1 MIGKLLINDV
11 YLQLVI
17 FVTFRWRDTRD
28 IEMCS
33 WTAPDLA
40 WRWRVFKLLI
50 TEGLDLDLDLGVLNV
65 LNFSQVL
72 RLRSNLGDSGLL
84 QPCHAVGDE
93 LGYET

>member
-1 MIGKLLINDV
+1 MEWNGTAMIGKLLINDV

-17 FVTFRWRDTRD
+17 FVTFRWPDTRD

-40 WRWRVFKLLI
+40 WRWKVFKLLI

-65 LNFSQVL
+65 LNVL
-72 RLRSNLGDSGLL
+72 RTSKVQLCSLRL
-84 QPCHAVGDE
+84 
-93 LGYET
+93 